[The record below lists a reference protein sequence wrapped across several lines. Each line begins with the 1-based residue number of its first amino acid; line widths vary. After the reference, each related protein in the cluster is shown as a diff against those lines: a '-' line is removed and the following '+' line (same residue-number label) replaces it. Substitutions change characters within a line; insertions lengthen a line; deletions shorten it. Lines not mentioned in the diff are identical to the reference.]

1 MQNFLY
7 NSSYKK
13 EHGKKN
19 VSISIQ
25 NWLNVLKSGHKFN
38 IRASET
44 PNKPFSLTLG
54 KGKISKEEIPMDEF
68 LWMVGLKLMEMR
80 LAIEGALNLYAEI
93 AGPLY
98 RKEDAEAA
106 AKLDTIENALH
117 GIRDRIW
124 ELQIQYKQVSRK

>member
-1 MQNFLY
+1 
-7 NSSYKK
+7 
-13 EHGKKN
+13 
-19 VSISIQ
+19 
-25 NWLNVLKSGHKFN
+25 
-38 IRASET
+38 
-44 PNKPFSLTLG
+44 
-54 KGKISKEEIPMDEF
+54 MDEF

-93 AGPLY
+93 TGPLY

>member
-54 KGKISKEEIPMDEF
+54 KGKISKEEIPMDE
-68 LWMVGLKLMEMR
+68 
-80 LAIEGALNLYAEI
+80 
-93 AGPLY
+93 
-98 RKEDAEAA
+98 DAEAA

>member
-1 MQNFLY
+1 MIFY
-7 NSSYKK
+7 HKAFVPYKK
-13 EHGKKN
+13 K

-44 PNKPFSLTLG
+44 PNKLFSLTLG

-68 LWMVGLKLMEMR
+68 LWMAGLKLMEMR
-80 LAIEGALNLYAEI
+80 LAIEGALNLYGEI

-98 RKEDAEAA
+98 RKEDAEGSAS
-106 AKLDTIENALH
+106 LDTIENALH
-117 GIRDRIW
+117 GIRERIR
-124 ELQIQYKQVSRK
+124 ELQIQYKQVSHK

>member
-1 MQNFLY
+1 
-7 NSSYKK
+7 
-13 EHGKKN
+13 
-19 VSISIQ
+19 
-25 NWLNVLKSGHKFN
+25 
-38 IRASET
+38 
-44 PNKPFSLTLG
+44 
-54 KGKISKEEIPMDEF
+54 MDEF

-80 LAIEGALNLYAEI
+80 LAVEGALNLYAEI

-124 ELQIQYKQVSRK
+124 ELQIQYKQVNRK

>member
-1 MQNFLY
+1 MQDFLY

-54 KGKISKEEIPMDEF
+54 KRKISKEEIPMDEF

-93 AGPLY
+93 TGPLY